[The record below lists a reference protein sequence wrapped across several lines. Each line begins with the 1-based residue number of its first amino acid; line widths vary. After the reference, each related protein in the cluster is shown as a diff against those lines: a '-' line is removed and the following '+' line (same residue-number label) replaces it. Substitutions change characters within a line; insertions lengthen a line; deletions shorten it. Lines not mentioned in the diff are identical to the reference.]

1 MNAFLNA
8 NFNAGFGSSY
18 DVLYRLYVTQEKL
31 KKLGYEVKTYI
42 DFGLNPYKMNT
53 EDRSVFYKI
62 LNLNLLDNLVL
73 STSEFNSE
81 LGNFPERNNCELV
94 FNNSNIFFVYV
105 DKKTEELFP
114 FEDFV
119 LWQSRDDLPKISM
132 LTDEAIEFT
141 EDKLKKITDDFYC
154 IHYRP
159 FELHNQAEEL
169 NKNFKE
175 IEKFITDNKEKTIFI
190 CTQFEILKS
199 KLREK
204 NYPNLY
210 INDYVFPDDHGG
222 VRGLGWN
229 DDTLLEYLKETV
241 FEMYALSKSKKI
253 LRISGWFSNFLF
265 FSNTFNQ
272 TKISNKDRYF
282 PSYS

>member
-53 EDRSVFYKI
+53 EDRSVFYKV

-159 FELHNQAEEL
+159 FELHNQTEEL
-169 NKNFKE
+169 NKNFQE
-175 IEKFITDNKEKTIFI
+175 IDLFIKNNSDKTIFI
-190 CTQFEILKS
+190 CTQFEVLKNLI
-199 KLREK
+199 KK
-204 NYPNLY
+204 NKYSNVY
-210 INDYVFPDDHGG
+210 VNDYEFPDDHGG
-222 VRGLGWN
+222 VRGLGW
-229 DDTLLEYLKETV
+229 DDEKLLSYLKETV
-241 FEMYALSKSKKI
+241 FEMYALSKSDKI

>member
-1 MNAFLNA
+1 
-8 NFNAGFGSSY
+8 
-18 DVLYRLYVTQEKL
+18 
-31 KKLGYEVKTYI
+31 
-42 DFGLNPYKMNT
+42 
-53 EDRSVFYKI
+53 
-62 LNLNLLDNLVL
+62 
-73 STSEFNSE
+73 
-81 LGNFPERNNCELV
+81 
-94 FNNSNIFFVYV
+94 
-105 DKKTEELFP
+105 
-114 FEDFV
+114 
-119 LWQSRDDLPKISM
+119 M

-159 FELHNQAEEL
+159 FELHNQTEEL